1 MQTVNFKKLR
11 KIIFFLTFVT
21 FIYQAYI
28 SVNLI
33 DFTCVFLVFFSMILT
48 TSYCLNDKFFF
59 NYPISL
65 LLIFFSHF
73 INLGG
78 SLYLK
83 TYELSIITEH
93 LRDPIQTIGN
103 LVMFNLVIILSH
115 FIYINLKISDILQL
129 KFRTLLKKFKLDDLY
144 DLKFLYFL
152 SLIAVLSKLF
162 FYDFNTPIEFQKN
175 LSGPPLLGDIIY
187 GFKFIIYL
195 PIVIFFSKYLYKE
208 KIYKPQNTF
217 FIIYIIAMGI
227 ISISTN
233 VRSIL
238 FDILTISIMF
248 SFLIFIFDEKNELLK
263 KNILKFFII
272 IIFLFPSINFLE
284 NFSKNF
290 IYERSSAKNNTPIEN
305 IYSFFNNRNNFENN
319 NKNYFS
325 EKTFFYEE
333 YYKHGLFNRINI
345 LLVNDNLIFAKN
357 NLSKYQIDLVKQL
370 QINQII
376 SIAPQPII
384 NIFLE
389 DFNKSDYLKY
399 STASYIYGIL
409 DNMYGGK
416 NIGSVLVQLNIIF
429 DIYVY
434 LILIFIFIP
443 SFIIFDS
450 FYFPSEKKFSPYILI
465 FFYTTS
471 FGILNM
477 LATSDIS
484 NVFTLTF
491 RAIPQT
497 LLYIILARY
506 IFNIFL
512 KRSF

>member
-1 MQTVNFKKLR
+1 MQTVNLKKLR
-11 KIIFFLTFVT
+11 KIIFLLSFLS
-21 FIYQAYI
+21 FIYQIYV

-33 DFTCVFLVFFSMILT
+33 DFISVFLVFFSMIIT
-48 TSYCLNDKFFF
+48 TNYCLNDKFFF

-93 LRDPIQTIGN
+93 LRNPIQTIGN

-115 FIYINLKISDILQL
+115 FIYTNLEISKMLQL
-129 KFRTLLKKFKLDDLY
+129 KLRTLLKKFKLDDLY

-152 SLIAVLSKLF
+152 SFIAVLSKLF
-162 FYDFNTPIEFQKN
+162 FYDFNTPLEFQRN

-195 PIVIFFSKYLYKE
+195 PVVIFFSKYLYKE
-208 KIYKPQNTF
+208 KIYKSQNTS
-217 FIIYIIAMGI
+217 FIIYIIAMSI

-238 FDILTISIMF
+238 FDILTIVIMF
-248 SFLIFIFDEKNELLK
+248 SFLIFIFDEKSELLK

-284 NFSKNF
+284 NFSKN
-290 IYERSSAKNNTPIEN
+290 YVNERSSSRINSPIEN
-305 IYSFFNNRNNFENN
+305 IYSFFNNRNNFKINN
-319 NKNYFS
+319 NKFS

-333 YYKHGLFNRINI
+333 YYNHGLFNRINI
-345 LLVNDNLIFAKN
+345 LLVNDNLTYAKN
-357 NLSKYQIDLVKQL
+357 NLSNYQIDLVKQL

-384 NIFLE
+384 NIFLD

-399 STASYIYGIL
+399 STASHIYGML
-409 DNMYGGK
+409 DYMYGGK
-416 NIGSVLVQLNIIF
+416 SMGSVLVHLNIIF

-484 NVFTLTF
+484 NIFTLIF

-506 IFNIFL
+506 IFSIFL

>member
-1 MQTVNFKKLR
+1 MQTVNLKKLR

-21 FIYQAYI
+21 FIYQSYI
-28 SVNLI
+28 SVNLT
-33 DFTCVFLVFFSMILT
+33 DFICVFLVFFSMILT
-48 TSYCLNDKFFF
+48 TNYCLNDNFFF
-59 NYPISL
+59 KYPISL

-93 LRDPIQTIGN
+93 LREPIQTIGN
-103 LVMFNLVIILSH
+103 LVMFNFVVIISH
-115 FIYINLKISDILQL
+115 FTYTKLKISKILQL
-129 KFRTLLKKFKLDDLY
+129 KFRKLLIKFKLDDLH

-152 SLIAVLSKLF
+152 SFIAVLSKLF
-162 FYDFNTPIEFQKN
+162 FYDFNTPIEFQIN
-175 LSGPPLLGDIIY
+175 SSGPPLLGDIIY

-195 PIVIFFSKYLYKE
+195 PIVIFFSKYLYKK
-208 KIYKPQNTF
+208 KIHKSQSTS

-238 FDILTISIMF
+238 FDILTMSIMF
-248 SFLIFIFDEKNELLK
+248 SFLIFIFDEKSELLK

-290 IYERSSAKNNTPIEN
+290 VNERSSAKTNTPIEN
-305 IYSFFNNRNNFENN
+305 IYSFFNSENNFKNNN
-319 NKNYFS
+319 NKFS

-357 NLSKYQIDLVKQL
+357 NLSKFQIDLVKQF

-384 NIFLE
+384 NIFLQ

-399 STASYIYGIL
+399 STASYIYGII
-409 DNMYGGK
+409 DNMYGVK
-416 NIGSVLVQLNIIF
+416 SIGSVLIHLYIIF

-484 NVFTLTF
+484 NVFTLIL
-491 RAIPQT
+491 RSIPQT
-497 LLYIILARY
+497 LLYIIFARY
-506 IFNIFL
+506 IFNLFVKKNI
-512 KRSF
+512 